1 VLNTIRFKDWGKEDS
16 MRSGVES
23 KRFVRAVDPAFRGRR
38 RSRIRAAAAIAVTVA
53 FVAAGCSSSSKTA
66 KSSSTTVAGSAGTSA
81 STSAGA
87 TAPSSGGG
95 GTTGITAST
104 VTIGQLADVSGPVPG
119 LFEGAKDGL
128 AAWAAYVNS
137 TGGINGRKVDVKF
150 VDSGLNCTD
159 YTNGIKSLAG
169 DSFALVGTFSLV
181 DACGEQTLKANPGL
195 PDIEAAILNPALD
208 PYPNVWSP
216 LPTTPGD
223 ATTVYQYVKD
233 KYGLSA
239 VQHAASLWGS
249 TEQFDYN
256 EQAAA
261 MEAIGY
267 KIIYNRGF
275 SPLETNYTADILRMK
290 NEGVQVVDETDDAVG
305 NIADFLNQAAQ
316 QNFHPKAVISSTA
329 YDTSFFKLLGNPSY
343 ADNVVI
349 YLEQAMYLGQDD
361 SQVPE
366 IGTMTQWVQ
375 KVHPGASMN
384 LFVVDGWAAGLLF
397 QQALEKAGSNPT
409 QADLTAALKGITSF
423 TADGLLPTENIAQ
436 HKISVCDVIVTV
448 HGTNF
453 VRTDPASSGFECN
466 GTYVPYT
473 GS

>member
-1 VLNTIRFKDWGKEDS
+1 
-16 MRSGVES
+16 MRSDAQS
-23 KRFVRAVDPAFRGRR
+23 TRFLNVADPAFRGRH
-38 RSRIRAAAAIAVTVA
+38 RSCIRAAAAIVVTA
-53 FVAAGCSSSSKTA
+53 SFIAAGCSSSSKSA
-66 KSSSTTVAGSAGTSA
+66 NSSSTTAAPAGSSPSSSAAGSAPA
-81 STSAGA
+81 S
-87 TAPSSGGG
+87 PNG
-95 GTTGITAST
+95 GTTGITANSVT
-104 VTIGQLADVSGPVPG
+104 VGQLADVSGPVPG

-137 TGGINGRKVDVKF
+137 TGGINGRKVNVKF
-150 VDSGLNCTD
+150 VDAGLNCTN

-169 DSFALVGTFSLV
+169 SSFALVGTFSLV

-223 ATTVYQYVKD
+223 STTVYQYVKD

-239 VQHAASLWGS
+239 VQHTASLWGS
-249 TEQFDYN
+249 TEQFAYN
-256 EQAAA
+256 EQATA
-261 MEAIGY
+261 MDSIGY

-305 NIADFLNQAAQ
+305 NIADFLNQSAQ

-343 ADNVVI
+343 ASNVVM
-349 YLEQAMYLGQDD
+349 YLEQAMYLGQDE

-375 KVHPGASMN
+375 KVHPGATMN

-409 QADLTAALKGITSF
+409 QGDLTTALKGITSF

-436 HKISVCDVIVTV
+436 HKISVCDVIVTAQ
-448 HGTNF
+448 GTNF
-453 VRTDPASSGFECN
+453 VRTDPPTSGFECK

>member
-1 VLNTIRFKDWGKEDS
+1 MTIRWKDRGKVGS
-16 MRSGVES
+16 MRSDAKS
-23 KRFVRAVDPAFRGRR
+23 TRFPNVADPASRGRH
-38 RSRIRAAAAIAVTVA
+38 RSRIRAAVAIAIAIA
-53 FVAAGCSSSSKTA
+53 FVATGCSSSKTA
-66 KSSSTTVAGSAGTSA
+66 KSSSTTVAPAGSSA
-81 STSAGA
+81 SSSTAASAPA
-87 TAPSSGGG
+87 SSGGG
-95 GTTGITAST
+95 ATGITASS
-104 VTIGQLADVSGPVPG
+104 VTIGQLADISGPVPG
-119 LFEGAKDGL
+119 LFQGAKDGL

-137 TGGINGRKVDVKF
+137 TGGINGRKVNIKF
-150 VDSGLNCTD
+150 VDAGLNCTN

-216 LPTTPGD
+216 LPSTPGD

-261 MEAIGY
+261 MDAIGY

-316 QNFHPKAVISSTA
+316 QNFHPKAVINGTA
-329 YDTSFFKLLGNPSY
+329 YDTTFFKLLGNPSD
-343 ADNVVI
+343 ASNLVI
-349 YLEQAMYLGQDD
+349 YLDSAMYLGQDE

-366 IGTMTQWVQ
+366 IGTMTQWLQ
-375 KVHPGASMN
+375 KVHPGAT
-384 LFVVDGWAAGLLF
+384 LTLYAVDGWAAGLLF

-409 QADLTAALKGITSF
+409 QAGVSTALKGITSF
-423 TADGLLPTENIAQ
+423 TADGLLPNENIGG
-436 HKISVCDVIVTV
+436 HKISVCNVIVTTS
-448 HGTNF
+448 GTSF
-453 VRTDPASSGFECN
+453 VRTDPATSGFECN

-473 GS
+473 GSGS

>member
-1 VLNTIRFKDWGKEDS
+1 
-16 MRSGVES
+16 
-23 KRFVRAVDPAFRGRR
+23 
-38 RSRIRAAAAIAVTVA
+38 
-53 FVAAGCSSSSKTA
+53 
-66 KSSSTTVAGSAGTSA
+66 
-81 STSAGA
+81 
-87 TAPSSGGG
+87 
-95 GTTGITAST
+95 

-137 TGGINGRKVDVKF
+137 TGGINGRKVNVKF

-159 YTNGIKSLAG
+159 YTNGIKGLAG
-169 DSFALVGTFSLV
+169 DSFALVGAFSVV
-181 DACGEQTLKANPGL
+181 DACGEQTLKANPAL
-195 PDIEAAILNPALD
+195 PDIQAAIINPVLD

-216 LPTTPGD
+216 LPATPGD

-239 VQHAASLWGS
+239 VQHSASLYGTTSQINFEEDS
-249 TEQFDYN
+249 T
-256 EQAAA
+256 A
-261 MEAIGY
+261 MKSIGY
-267 KIIYNRGF
+267 KILYNRGY

-290 NEGVQVVDETDDAVG
+290 NEGVEVVDLVGAVG
-305 NIADFLNQAAQ
+305 NAADFLNQAAQ
-316 QNFHPKAVISSTA
+316 QNFHPVLICSTP

-349 YLEQAMYLGQDD
+349 YLDSAMYLGQDE

-366 IGTMTQWVQ
+366 IGTMTQWLQ
-375 KVHPGASMN
+375 KVHPGATMN
-384 LFVVDGWAAGLLF
+384 AYVVDAWAAGLLF
-397 QQALEKAGSNPT
+397 GQALEKAGSNPT
-409 QADLTAALKGITSF
+409 QSSLTSALKGITSF
-423 TADGLLPTENIAQ
+423 TANGLLPTENIAQ

-448 HGTNF
+448 KGGSF
-453 VRTDPASSGFECN
+453 VRTDPATSGFECN

>member
-1 VLNTIRFKDWGKEDS
+1 

-23 KRFVRAVDPAFRGRR
+23 KRFMKAADSAFRGRR
-38 RSRIRAAAAIAVTVA
+38 RSRMRAAAAVAVTVA
-53 FVAAGCSSSSKTA
+53 FVAAGCSSSKTA
-66 KSSSTTVAGSAGTSA
+66 KSSSTTVAGAASTSA

-87 TAPSSGGG
+87 TAPSSGSA
-95 GTTGITAST
+95 GTTGITANS

-119 LFEGAKDGL
+119 LFQGAENGL

-137 TGGINGRKVDVKF
+137 TGGINGRKVNVKF
-150 VDSGLNCTD
+150 VDSGLNCTN

-181 DACGEQTLKANPGL
+181 DACGEQTLKADPGL
-195 PDIEAAILNPALD
+195 SDIEAAILNPALD
-208 PYPNVWSP
+208 SYANEWSP

-261 MEAIGY
+261 MDSIGY

-349 YLEQAMYLGQDD
+349 YLEQAMYLGQDE

-366 IGTMTQWVQ
+366 IGTLTQWVQ
-375 KVHPGASMN
+375 KVHPGATMN
-384 LFVVDGWAAGLLF
+384 LFTVDGWAAGLLF

-409 QADLTAALKGITSF
+409 QASLNSALKGVSTF

-436 HKISVCDVIVTV
+436 HKISVCDVMVTTN
-448 HGTNF
+448 GTNF
-453 VRTDPASSGFECN
+453 VRTDPSTSGFECN

>member
-1 VLNTIRFKDWGKEDS
+1 
-16 MRSGVES
+16 MRSDAKS
-23 KRFVRAVDPAFRGRR
+23 ARFVDVAATAFRGRH
-38 RSRIRAAAAIAVTVA
+38 RSRIRGAAAIVLAVT
-53 FVAAGCSSSSKTA
+53 FMAAGCGSSSKSASSSSSTA
-66 KSSSTTVAGSAGTSA
+66 APAGSSPSSSAAASAPA
-81 STSAGA
+81 S
-87 TAPSSGGG
+87 PGG
-95 GTTGITAST
+95 GTTGITANS

-119 LFEGAKDGL
+119 LFQGAENGL

-137 TGGINGRKVDVKF
+137 TGGINGRKVNVKF
-150 VDSGLNCTD
+150 VDAGLNCTN

-208 PYPNVWSP
+208 SYPNEWSP

-261 MEAIGY
+261 MKAIGY

-329 YDTSFFKLLGNPSY
+329 YDPSFFKLLGNPSY
-343 ADNVVI
+343 ASNVVI
-349 YLEQAMYLGQDD
+349 YLEQAMYLGQDE

-375 KVHPGASMN
+375 KVHPGATMN
-384 LFVVDGWAAGLLF
+384 LFTVDAWAAGLLF

-409 QADLTAALKGITSF
+409 QASLTSALKGITSF
-423 TADGLLPTENIAQ
+423 TADGLLPTENIAG
-436 HKISVCDVIVTV
+436 HKISVCDVIVSTK
-448 HGTNF
+448 GTSF
-453 VRTDPASSGFECN
+453 VRTDPATSGFECN